1 MEDHEHKLFWAV
13 WLPLTSAKL
22 DWRTIPQCMLLR
34 SDKKDVFILIVR
46 IYLRIMSSLGN
57 LDALFPMIRAGV
69 LSATI
74 LQPEHWWFM
83 TELARH
89 LETSPS
95 SLQRELELLVA
106 AGLLLR
112 RQDGR
117 RTYYKANADS
127 PLFADLHG
135 LLDKTSGLVPAL
147 KSTLAHF
154 DDRIKLA
161 FLYGSVARG
170 EEHSA
175 SDVDLMIVGTLKLI
189 DLLPALRKLEAR
201 FRREV
206 NVTLYSPEE
215 FRRRLAA
222 KDHFLHS
229 VLKGKTIPLKGT
241 LDELEEAASR

>member
-1 MEDHEHKLFWAV
+1 
-13 WLPLTSAKL
+13 
-22 DWRTIPQCMLLR
+22 
-34 SDKKDVFILIVR
+34 
-46 IYLRIMSSLGN
+46 MSSSGS
-57 LDALFPMIRAGV
+57 LDALFPTIRAGV

-74 LQPEHWWFM
+74 LQPERWWFM

-95 SLQRELELLVA
+95 SLQRELESLVA

-117 RTYYKANADS
+117 RTYFKANPDS
-127 PLFADLHG
+127 PLFADLRG

-147 KSTLAHF
+147 KSTLTHF
-154 DDRIKLA
+154 GDRIELA
-161 FLYGSVARG
+161 FLYGSIARG

-175 SDVDLMIVGTLKLI
+175 SDVDLMIVGTLKQI
-189 DLLPALRKLEAR
+189 DLLPALRKLETR

-215 FRRRLAA
+215 FLRRQTAE
-222 KDHFLHS
+222 DHFLHT

-241 LDELEEAASR
+241 VHELEETASRQ